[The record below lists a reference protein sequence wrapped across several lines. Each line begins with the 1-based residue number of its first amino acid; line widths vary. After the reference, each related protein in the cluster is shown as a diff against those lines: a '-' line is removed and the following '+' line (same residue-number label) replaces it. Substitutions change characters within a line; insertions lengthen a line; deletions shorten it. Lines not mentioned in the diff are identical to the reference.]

1 MVPVVFNVLE
11 MKTLCSALFMNAA
24 VSSSFNHHCPQ
35 HIVTLQDGWVESW
48 IRTEREAGRMTL
60 QLESQG
66 DATVSR
72 ILSPVTSSRERTRK
86 DTVSKGRDLG
96 RYGGRREERLKVTIT
111 ARF

>member
-1 MVPVVFNVLE
+1 
-11 MKTLCSALFMNAA
+11 
-24 VSSSFNHHCPQ
+24 
-35 HIVTLQDGWVESW
+35 
-48 IRTEREAGRMTL
+48 MTL

-86 DTVSKGRDLG
+86 DTESKGRDLG